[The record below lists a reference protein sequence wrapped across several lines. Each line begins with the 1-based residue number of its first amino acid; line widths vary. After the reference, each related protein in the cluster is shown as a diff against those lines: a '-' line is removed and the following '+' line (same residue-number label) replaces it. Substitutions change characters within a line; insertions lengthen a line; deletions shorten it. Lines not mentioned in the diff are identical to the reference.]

1 MFGEGQ
7 QGGHGGHVAGKG
19 SGKLLARIG
28 RAATFRAMGEKV
40 EEVEEQGRRRRGWLK
55 HLPLLSKSYNASK
68 NKSEAAAAGGGD
80 GKRSEDHEDEEG
92 RWHGGGGGGGEGVH
106 GRGVHHQG
114 GRLHQ
119 LGQKLESSDDSGR
132 ESGYTRLPNSLIHSF
147 PHTLFWE
154 YNIISNDQ
162 DQLIKISI
170 SPLTLFAKLSPS
182 LPPFPLSGG
191 YFFVFSSS

>member
-92 RWHGGGGGGGEGVH
+92 RWHGGGGGGGGEGVL

-132 ESGYTRLPNSLIHSF
+132 ESGYTRF
-147 PHTLFWE
+147 
-154 YNIISNDQ
+154 IISCTD
-162 DQLIKISI
+162 LLKTIPYLSKILFLVVTI
-170 SPLTLFAKLSPS
+170 SFR
-182 LPPFPLSGG
+182 F
-191 YFFVFSSS
+191 

>member
-7 QGGHGGHVAGKG
+7 HGGHGGHGGHVAGKG

-92 RWHGGGGGGGEGVH
+92 RWLGGGGGGGGGEGVH

-132 ESGYTRLPNSLIHSF
+132 ESGYTRFPNFLIPSKTFHVSQYSLLGIQYHF
-147 PHTLFWE
+147 
-154 YNIISNDQ
+154 
-162 DQLIKISI
+162 
-170 SPLTLFAKLSPS
+170 
-182 LPPFPLSGG
+182 
-191 YFFVFSSS
+191 

>member
-7 QGGHGGHVAGKG
+7 QGGHGGHVGGKG

-92 RWHGGGGGGGEGVH
+92 RWHGGGGGGGGGEGVH
-106 GRGVHHQG
+106 GRGIHHQG
-114 GRLHQ
+114 GRVHQ

-132 ESGYTRLPNSLIHSF
+132 ESGYTRLPKSLIHSKTF
-147 PHTLFWE
+147 HVSQYSLWGIQ
-154 YNIISNDQ
+154 IILDHDQ
-162 DQLIKISI
+162 HLS
-170 SPLTLFAKLSPS
+170 LT
-182 LPPFPLSGG
+182 SGG
-191 YFFVFSSS
+191 